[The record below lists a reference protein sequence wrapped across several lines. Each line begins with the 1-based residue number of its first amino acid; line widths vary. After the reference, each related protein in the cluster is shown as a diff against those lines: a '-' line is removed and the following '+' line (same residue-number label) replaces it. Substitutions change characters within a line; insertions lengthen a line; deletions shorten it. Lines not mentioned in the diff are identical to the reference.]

1 MARHAWIAG
10 TLSVAK
16 HVAVWALALGLHTA
30 LTSDASIPFAVVNG
44 GLIGLMVGIAE
55 RAFLDGALRRRRRRP
70 FMAVI
75 AQRAAVYTTCWVTS
89 AVVIVG
95 TVLATSEWS
104 LANLSG
110 DDPRQEDFWAYYN
123 SFRPTNISLQGAL
136 GVAFLLLLQGTGVGE
151 LAALRFSC
159 GGRQRGQH
167 VRRGTETS
175 KQPQLVALPF
185 PSRKT

>member
-136 GVAFLLLLQGTGVGE
+136 GVAFLLSFARQVNALLGKGVLLKYVLGKYH
-151 LAALRFSC
+151 RP
-159 GGRQRGQH
+159 R
-167 VRRGTETS
+167 TEERVFMF
-175 KQPQLVALPF
+175 LDLN
-185 PSRKT
+185 